1 VAPEAALEPG
11 HRSNYIKLIKYA
23 KLVEMRARLTPARPR
38 TGEPVRSNSGGVMSA
53 WDRKGSLVRGA
64 GAALVAAAAIAAV
77 PGSAAAAAG
86 TQTLCGGSLSKA
98 PTSLEPNLLN
108 YQFNCD
114 WGITAY
120 TLIVNRQPS
129 NFDTIDDFS
138 PNALV
143 FDASGNALSTVSF
156 TCAGDIPGDG
166 VSCNTGGG
174 TTYSPAPDTIQG
186 QLDPVDPYCAHVPPG
201 SRKGAQPEP
210 QAVVELVITDTNG
223 AENGPFRLNL
233 SPGCPPPPKPKAK
246 AKAKA
251 KAPKGKGKSVTN
263 KSNKTVAEKKK

>member
-1 VAPEAALEPG
+1 
-11 HRSNYIKLIKYA
+11 
-23 KLVEMRARLTPARPR
+23 
-38 TGEPVRSNSGGVMSA
+38 MSV
-53 WDRKGSLVRGA
+53 WERKGSLVRGA
-64 GAALVAAAAIAAV
+64 GAALVVAAAVAV
-77 PGSAAAAAG
+77 VPVSPAAAAG
-86 TQTLCGGSLSKA
+86 VQTQCGGSLSRA
-98 PTSLEPNLLN
+98 PTSIEPNLLN

-120 TLIVNRQPS
+120 TVIIDRQPW
-129 NFDTIDDFS
+129 NFGTIDDFS

-156 TCAGDIPGDG
+156 NCSGDIPGDG

-186 QLDPVDPYCAHVPPG
+186 QFDPVDPYCATVPPG
-201 SRKGAQPEP
+201 SPKNAKPEP

-233 SPGCPPPPKPKAK
+233 SPACPPPPKPK
-246 AKAKA
+246 
-251 KAPKGKGKSVTN
+251 PKHKGAKGKSNGATN
-263 KSNKTVAEKKK
+263 KNKSKTLIVKHA